1 MGKWEPPA
9 KAVVGIHRD
18 VVRRDQPWPR
28 RSHSLEGPGSQEAD
42 RWAENWRRPTLT
54 LEPTAQEVPFAHRPV
69 LQPHG
74 QAPQSRVRSLAATWT
89 PGAQGSAER
98 EPPAPASRQPEG
110 LAGVGRLV
118 TLTGRV
124 CPRPVP
130 TPTWRAVGGDSTG
143 WVPGRTESG
152 TGAA

>member
-9 KAVVGIHRD
+9 KAAWGFTGTWCEETGPGLAGVTAWR
-18 VVRRDQPWPR
+18 
-28 RSHSLEGPGSQEAD
+28 GPGSQEAD

-98 EPPAPASRQPEG
+98 EPPAPVSRQPEG
-110 LAGVGRLV
+110 LAGVGAWS
-118 TLTGRV
+118 
-124 CPRPVP
+124 P
-130 TPTWRAVGGDSTG
+130 
-143 WVPGRTESG
+143 
-152 TGAA
+152 